1 MIWWKGNGLWMG
13 ILVALFVMGSH
24 QLGGPRGVPLGLLAA
39 AILLYLMKS
48 GLEDSS
54 LYSIP
59 ARFWPPLLFV
69 LALLCYQ
76 SERQAG

>member
-1 MIWWKGNGLWMG
+1 MIWWRGNGLWMG
-13 ILVALFVMGSH
+13 ILVALFVMGGN

-39 AILLYLMKS
+39 AILLYLMRS
-48 GLEDSS
+48 ALEESS

-69 LALLCYQ
+69 LSVLCYL
-76 SERQAG
+76 SGRQAG